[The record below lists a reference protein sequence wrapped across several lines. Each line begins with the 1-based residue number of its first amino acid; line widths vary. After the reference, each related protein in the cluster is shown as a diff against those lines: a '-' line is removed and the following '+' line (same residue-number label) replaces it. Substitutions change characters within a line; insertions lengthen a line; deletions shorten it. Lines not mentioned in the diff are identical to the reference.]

1 MIVLKNHI
9 MKRTILVAALILC
22 ASVAFSRDYSVTSPS
37 GRLVVTVSDGASL
50 EWSVAVSGE
59 AVLLPSEISISTDA
73 VAFGSGTRVQKAI
86 SGRVDRTVPAHFYKK
101 ARIRD
106 NYASLY
112 LRCRGDFDLEVR
124 AYDDAAAY
132 RLIFKKSGII
142 RDEKVNYVFA
152 DDCKA
157 FVPYMNDLRGGKRY
171 NFSFESYY
179 DEHKLSQMFADSLA
193 INPLALELKGGRK
206 AVVMDAAAVNYPG
219 MFLKKG
225 EGNSLVGEFAPVPLE
240 TAVGGFGR
248 LNLIP
253 VRNAGHIAVFDR
265 KGEALPWRAVV
276 VVDNDWDLLNCD
288 IAQLLS
294 PACRLDDVSWIK
306 PGRVAW
312 DWWNATNL
320 VGVDFV
326 SGRNTPTYKYYIDFA
341 ARFGLEY
348 IIIDEGWSSPENLLD
363 VSEVIDIPEIV
374 EYGGQKGV
382 GVILWSS
389 WRNIIK
395 NTDQVMQRYAGMG
408 VKGFK
413 VDFFDRDD
421 QAVNN
426 SVWELSAKAAE
437 NHLLMDYHGY
447 RPNGVQRAYP
457 NVVNFEGVK
466 GLENSK
472 WEQRNSQGP
481 VHDQPRYDVLIP
493 YLRMLC
499 GPMDYTPGAML
510 NATRSVF
517 FGNNDQP
524 MSQGTRAHQVAMY
537 TVFEAPLQMFADSP
551 SNYLADVPCTEYM
564 SRIPTFFDETVA
576 LGGEMGEYVA
586 LARRKGET
594 WYIAAMNGWNE
605 KDIVL
610 DLSVLKGLGSSASI
624 LCDGVNA
631 SRNGRDY
638 KLEEKKIDPSG
649 KLNVHLAPAGG
660 WTAIVR

>member
-1 MIVLKNHI
+1 
-9 MKRTILVAALILC
+9 MKRLTLIFALVLC
-22 ASVAFSRDYSVTSPS
+22 AVTSFAKDYKATSPS
-37 GRLVVTVSDGASL
+37 GSLTVTVSDGAAL
-50 EWSVAVSGE
+50 TWSVCASGE
-59 AVLLPSEISISTDA
+59 AVLLPSEIAIRTD
-73 VAFGSGTRVQKAI
+73 VTLFGPGAKVQKATT
-86 SGRVDRTVPAHFYKK
+86 GKVDKIVPAHFYRK
-101 ARIRD
+101 AQIRER
-106 NYASLY
+106 YASLY
-112 LRCRGDFDLEVR
+112 LKFKGDFDLEVR

-132 RLIFKKSGII
+132 RLVFKNSGII
-142 RDEKVNYVFA
+142 KDEKVNYVFP

-157 FVPYMNDLRGGKRY
+157 YVPYMNDLRGGKRY

-179 DEHKLSQMFADSLA
+179 DEQKLSQMYADSLA
-193 INPLALELKGGRK
+193 ITPLALELRGGRK

-225 EGNSLVGEFAPVPLE
+225 AGNSLVSEFAPIPLE
-240 TAVGGFGR
+240 TVVGGYDR
-248 LNLIP
+248 LNLVP
-253 VRNAGHIAVFDR
+253 VRSADHIAVFDR
-265 KGEALPWRAVV
+265 KGETLPWRAVV
-276 VVDNDWDLLNCD
+276 VVDNDAQLLNCD

-294 PACRLDDVSWIK
+294 PSCQLDDVSWIK

-320 VGVDFV
+320 IGVDFV
-326 SGRNTPTYKYYIDFA
+326 SGMNTPTYKYYIDFA
-341 ARFGLEY
+341 AKFGLEY
-348 IIIDEGWSSPENLLD
+348 IIIDEGWSTQEDLFDISD
-363 VSEVIDIPEIV
+363 VIDVPEIV
-374 EYGGQKGV
+374 KYGAQKGV

-389 WRNIIK
+389 WRNLMK
-395 NTDQVMQRYAGMG
+395 NTDAVMDHYAKMG

-421 QAVNN
+421 QVVNN
-426 SVWELSAKAAE
+426 SVWEISAKAAE
-437 NHLLMDYHGY
+437 KHLLMDYHGY

-472 WEQRNSQGP
+472 WEQRGAAGP

-499 GPMDYTPGAML
+499 GPMDYTPGAMV
-510 NATRSVF
+510 NATRASF

-551 SNYLADVPCTEYM
+551 SNYLADAACTRYM
-564 SRIPTFFDETVA
+564 SRIPTFFDETVVF
-576 LGGEMGEYVA
+576 GGEMGEYVA
-586 LARRKGET
+586 IARRKGNF
-594 WYIAAMNGWNE
+594 WYIAAMNNWDE
-605 KDIVL
+605 KDLVL
-610 DLSVLKGLGSSASI
+610 DLSQLKGLGTNASI

-631 SRNGRDY
+631 FKNGRDY
-638 KLEEKKIDPSG
+638 KLEEKRIDPSG